1 MRLLKKFQHMHLLHV
16 LFLSC
21 LLTALSTYAAE
32 PEADFVKQLQ
42 WVEKADPI
50 GDARK
55 AVDRGEFAL
64 LGLDGYTGTIPGIED
79 SKKFELR
86 KQYGLRLI
94 EGTSDIVQGEEHKR
108 LQGLAIEYAKNYN
121 LYLLDHVKPK

>member
-1 MRLLKKFQHMHLLHV
+1 MRHTSLLKVLL
-16 LFLSC
+16 LSY
-21 LLTALSTYAAE
+21 LLTAMSGYAAE
-32 PEADFVKQLQ
+32 PESDLVKQLE

-64 LGLDGYTGTIPGIED
+64 LGVNGYTWTIPGIED

-86 KQYGLRLI
+86 KNYGLKII
-94 EGTSDIVQGEEHKR
+94 EGTSDVVQGEEHNR
-108 LQGLAIEYAKNYN
+108 LQGLATEYAKKYN
-121 LYLLDHVKPK
+121 LYLLDHIKTK